1 MGELDEVG
9 RLRAYVADLQSS
21 LNAHLTGLGSKQRL
35 EIDGEWG
42 EHTALAFRRV
52 CEVLGLEPVRN
63 VRTFRLVVGATQQ
76 RTPEEL
82 ARAQTDGAAYAQR
95 LRHHFA
101 HDKGSNGGGGGG
113 GGGARPGADGLA
125 RAIRANGGRF
135 EAIVVREARRS
146 RLPVALACAVLEKET
161 GFRNVFGHDAVR
173 NPVKSPPGG
182 LLAVTRDNYR
192 RYLHHRRQGLGNQ
205 GVGPMQLTSPGLQD
219 RADQL
224 GGCWQPGPNIRVG
237 LEFLAGNIRRLG
249 LRAGVVAYNG
259 SGPAAQR
266 YADNVLARARVWD
279 KRLRAARPVRPGDD
293 DRRKPVPRP
302 DPRRPR
308 PPAGKPRT
316 FRLESPLMRGRDIAA
331 FQQLLNERFAAWS
344 VDKRIDVDG
353 EYGPITRRA
362 ARQAVYALGISGT
375 ELAHGVTPE
384 LRTKLR
390 RPSRRSPDEVAHAV
404 RRRGWLGR
412 LRRQHEGRGAQ
423 AVLAYARKHLG
434 VVESPPSTN
443 RGPLI
448 DRWNRATGTVVGSP
462 WCGNFA
468 NACLMAA
475 GFPAEP
481 WLKLC
486 AAIEGN
492 AKAAKGGWRWTT
504 SPRPGDLVLFTVG
517 GAANHVG
524 IVEAVGQ
531 AGVVTIEGNTHK
543 DYDPGRF
550 WEGYGV
556 FRRHHRAGQSAIRG
570 YARPPYGR

>member
-52 CEVLGLEPVRN
+52 CQVLGLEPVRN
-63 VRTFRLVVGATQQ
+63 VRTFRLIVGATQQ

-82 ARAQTDGAAYAQR
+82 ARAQADGAAYAQR

-101 HDKGSNGGGGGG
+101 HENGSNGGGGGR
-113 GGGARPGADGLA
+113 RPGADALA
-125 RAIRANGGRF
+125 RAIRANGGRY

-182 LLAVTRDNYR
+182 LLAVTADHYR
-192 RYLHHRRQGLGNQ
+192 RYLRHRRQGLGNQ

-237 LEFLAGNIRRLG
+237 LEFLAGNIRRMG

-266 YADNVLARARVWD
+266 YADDVLARARVWD

-448 DRWNRATGTVVGSP
+448 DRWNRATGTAVGSP

-475 GFPAEP
+475 GFPSEP

-492 AKAAKGGWRWTT
+492 AKAAKGGWQWTT

-524 IVEAVGQ
+524 VVEAVGR

>member
-9 RLRAYVADLQSS
+9 RLRAYVVDLQSS
-21 LNAHLTGLGSKQRL
+21 LNAHLAGLGAHERL

-52 CEVLGLEPVRN
+52 CRVLGLEPVRN
-63 VRTFRLVVGATQQ
+63 VRTFRLIVGATQQ
-76 RTPEEL
+76 RSPEEL
-82 ARAQTDGAAYAQR
+82 ARAQADGATYAQR

-101 HDKGSNGGGGGG
+101 HEQDGDGGGDGPRPAGGG
-113 GGGARPGADGLA
+113 LV

-135 EAIVVREARRS
+135 EAVVVREARRS
-146 RLPVALACAVLEKET
+146 GLPVALACAVLEKET

-182 LLAVTRDNYR
+182 LLAVTADNYR
-192 RYLHHRRQGLGNQ
+192 QYLFHRRRGLGNQ
-205 GVGPMQLTSPGLQD
+205 GVGPMQLTSSFLQD

-224 GGCWQPGPNIRVG
+224 GGCWQPAPNIRVG

-249 LRAGVVAYNG
+249 LRSGVVAYNG

-266 YADNVLARARVWD
+266 YGDDVLARARAWD
-279 KRLRAARPVRPGDD
+279 KRLRAARPPRPAPDHHDD
-293 DRRKPVPRP
+293 PVPRP
-302 DPRRPR
+302 KPR
-308 PPAGKPRT
+308 PPGPAGKPRT

-344 VDKRIDVDG
+344 IDKRVDVDG
-353 EYGPITRRA
+353 EYGPLTRRA

-375 ELAHGVTPE
+375 EMAHGVTPE
-384 LRTKLR
+384 LRVKLR
-390 RPSRRSPDEVAHAV
+390 RPSRRTPVEVASAG

-443 RGPLI
+443 RGPMI
-448 DRWNRATGTVVGSP
+448 DRWNRATGTAVGSP

-475 GFPAEP
+475 GFPSEP

-486 AAIEGN
+486 SAIEGN
-492 AKAAKGGWRWTT
+492 ARATKGGWRWTG
-504 SPRPGDLVLFTVG
+504 SPRPGDLILFTVG

-524 IVEAVGQ
+524 IVESVADG
-531 AGVVTIEGNTHK
+531 AVVTIEGNTHK

-556 FRRHHRAGQSAIRG
+556 FRRHHPAGQAAIRG